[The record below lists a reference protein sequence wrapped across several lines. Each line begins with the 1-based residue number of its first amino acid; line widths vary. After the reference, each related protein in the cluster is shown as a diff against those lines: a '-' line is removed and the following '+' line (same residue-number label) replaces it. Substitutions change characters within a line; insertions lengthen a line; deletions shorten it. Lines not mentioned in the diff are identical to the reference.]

1 MSKEFQQRIDES
13 ETRLFK
19 TVYPNELNHYQ
30 TLFGGAALSIMDDV
44 AFITG
49 TRFCRLPLVTVSTD
63 KVEFKVPI
71 PHGTFMEA
79 IGRVESIG
87 NTSLKIRV
95 TVFVEYMYEE
105 RREKAIEGLFTM
117 VAIDE
122 NKKPIKIK

>member
-1 MSKEFQQRIDES
+1 MQQRIQKS
-13 ETRLFK
+13 ETHLFK
-19 TVYPNELNHYQ
+19 TVFPNETNHYQ

-63 KVEFKVPI
+63 KVEFKTPI

-87 NTSLKIRV
+87 NTSIKIRV

-122 NKKPIKIK
+122 NRRPIKIG